1 MRLNDWE
8 ESVSHPNMD
17 HTGSLPHNTA
27 RIDSFS
33 GCRLHDLQPRLVAK
47 MAKKGLSQ
55 QECMSLMH
63 PTRSARSSNMRI
75 VGTSG
80 TVVYDITV
88 AIINSVD
95 VSEINK
101 DVAPKWKNGLFEL

>member
-1 MRLNDWE
+1 
-8 ESVSHPNMD
+8 
-17 HTGSLPHNTA
+17 
-27 RIDSFS
+27 
-33 GCRLHDLQPRLVAK
+33 
-47 MAKKGLSQ
+47 
-55 QECMSLMH
+55 MH